1 MTAAEQFCARRSCLA
16 TAAKHGVHF
25 FEALVTLAEG
35 RTWLPRHR
43 LALHQT
49 IVKT

>member
-35 RTWLPRHR
+35 RTWLPDTAWPSIRR
-43 LALHQT
+43 S
-49 IVKT
+49 